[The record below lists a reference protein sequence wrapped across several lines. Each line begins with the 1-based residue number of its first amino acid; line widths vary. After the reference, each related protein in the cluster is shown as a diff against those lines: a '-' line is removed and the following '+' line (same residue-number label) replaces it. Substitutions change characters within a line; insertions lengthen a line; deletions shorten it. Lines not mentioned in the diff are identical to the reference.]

1 MFSIFF
7 FNHIN
12 CTKIFKNFFPFQK
25 FIFKFKLTKIILT
38 YEKLI
43 YPPLKKNYFLT
54 VMVLVLLLLTNC
66 RKELANY
73 QNLSLADK
81 AKIEDKFFKTNP
93 NLNQELKAL
102 ALDLQKKDSIYNF
115 LPSFVKKNG
124 YPVWDKVFYSTKGG
138 KQPIIYTNSTQ
149 SNETTTSS
157 SGVFLIPCVDE
168 ETNKVKSYLVAKKK
182 NSDTYSYQLYNK
194 EELNKVNVPDSVK
207 SNVLNTKAV
216 FGYFEKQIN
225 GFNSYDIDV
234 PIKQTLSNIN
244 LNFVDEANNQTLTV
258 NSLAPSQEIC
268 EETNRFYIE
277 VVYDTTLGATYTERY
292 LVIVQ
297 ECYEA
302 GGSGWDG
309 GYGDPSYGG
318 GGGGNNGPGTGSGF
332 PSYNPYYPSDPF
344 YYPWFNPCG
353 CSGGGGGGGISPP
366 TLPPTYQLT
375 PADYQILNEI
385 EAEDFNADNNNS
397 QCYGTGRSGNVR
409 WPGVYPHWAIQFQY
423 VKSNLNAKRE
433 YSIPGSSINGNRGY
447 ADIVNLVTNEIF
459 EIKPQSQVATGVA
472 EVTTYVAKANENCS
486 TLNGGIWQKGYNYPT
501 HIFFNPFEPAF
512 PIKAEL
518 FEPGL
523 IMYTYV
529 DIQNNPITSPVFLPQ
544 NLADKVKNF
553 VRDLARNPI
562 DLEKKIIVFLKENR
576 SSTAGLDLPTI
587 LRTTAAVIIIGT
599 IVEDIVTGG
608 VGIADDWAS
617 FVIARNMIRIASK
630 LS

>member
-1 MFSIFF
+1 LFSIFF

-225 GFNSYDIDV
+225 GFNSYDIDF
-234 PIKQTLSNIN
+234 PIKQKLSNIN
-244 LNFVDEANNQTLTV
+244 LNFVDEGNDQQLAV
-258 NSLAPSQEIC
+258 NGIALNKEVC
-268 EETNRFYIE
+268 TETNRYYVDIT
-277 VVYDTTLGATYTERY
+277 YDNTYGGSYSERY

-297 ECYEA
+297 ECDEVSDFDDNL
-302 GGSGWDG
+302 GSGGWGDG
-309 GYGDPSYGG
+309 YGG
-318 GGGGNNGPGTGSGF
+318 GGGTGTGTGF

-385 EAEDFNADNNNS
+385 EA
-397 QCYGTGRSGNVR
+397 
-409 WPGVYPHWAIQFQY
+409 
-423 VKSNLNAKRE
+423 
-433 YSIPGSSINGNRGY
+433 
-447 ADIVNLVTNEIF
+447 
-459 EIKPQSQVATGVA
+459 
-472 EVTTYVAKANENCS
+472 
-486 TLNGGIWQKGYNYPT
+486 
-501 HIFFNPFEPAF
+501 
-512 PIKAEL
+512 
-518 FEPGL
+518 
-523 IMYTYV
+523 
-529 DIQNNPITSPVFLPQ
+529 
-544 NLADKVKNF
+544 
-553 VRDLARNPI
+553 
-562 DLEKKIIVFLKENR
+562 
-576 SSTAGLDLPTI
+576 
-587 LRTTAAVIIIGT
+587 
-599 IVEDIVTGG
+599 
-608 VGIADDWAS
+608 
-617 FVIARNMIRIASK
+617 
-630 LS
+630 

>member
-1 MFSIFF
+1 LFSIFF

-375 PADYQILNEI
+375 QADYQILNQI
-385 EAEDFNADNNNS
+385 EAEDFEADNNNS
-397 QCYGTGRSGNVR
+397 QCHGTARGGNVF
-409 WPGVYPHWAIQFQY
+409 WPGVVEHWVIQFDY
-423 VKSNLNAKRE
+423 ITSFPGGERE
-433 YSIPGSSINGNRGY
+433 YAIPQSSAANNTGY
-447 ADIVNLVTNEIF
+447 ADIVNLYTNEIF
-459 EIKPQSQVATGVA
+459 EIKP
-472 EVTTYVAKANENCS
+472 VTLTALGALEADRYVLFANANCPTS
-486 TLNGGIWQKGYNYPT
+486 SGGWVKGYNYPT
-501 HIFFNPFEPAF
+501 KVLPYPKDFTKSIIAT
-512 PIKAEL
+512 L
-518 FEPGL
+518 DQPGL
-523 IMYTYV
+523 ITYTTV
-529 DIQNNPITSPVFLPQ
+529 DKSLYPSPQTVALPQ
-544 NLADKVKNF
+544 NLADK
-553 VRDLARNPI
+553 L
-562 DLEKKIIVFLKENR
+562 KIFMQNIITSNVYQNAYEMNKQILVFLQENPQIKDWLKIGA
-576 SSTAGLDLPTI
+576 AGIMIATLI
-587 LRTTAAVIIIGT
+587 
-599 IVEDIVTGG
+599 EDILTGG
-608 VGIADDWAS
+608 VGILDDWACFLVS
-617 FVIARNMIRIASK
+617 RNMWRLAVAI
-630 LS
+630 